1 MAEDLE
7 KKTIFQKWWFWI
19 IILLIIIIVV
29 ITSIILVYKK
39 LEGIG
44 SAGISK
50 AEFEK
55 IEMGMDNFEVNSII
69 DELDEWNDD
78 EIYEKACKEIEK
90 KENDSIYSYTYRYEG
105 EKRGYALIT
114 FEVNYNEGVYG
125 IKYPQVVKKEQFNLK

>member
-78 EIYEKACKEIEK
+78 EIYEKACKEMAGIPFANRNTQIKTTAKIDTQAVRK
-90 KENDSIYSYTYRYEG
+90 KRICINNI
-105 EKRGYALIT
+105 
-114 FEVNYNEGVYG
+114 
-125 IKYPQVVKKEQFNLK
+125 